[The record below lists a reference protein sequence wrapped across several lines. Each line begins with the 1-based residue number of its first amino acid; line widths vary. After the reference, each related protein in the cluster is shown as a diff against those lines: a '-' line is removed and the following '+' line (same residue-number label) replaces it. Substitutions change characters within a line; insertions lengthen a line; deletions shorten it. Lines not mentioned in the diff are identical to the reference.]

1 MSCYHNKWLC
11 FPNVP
16 QQCTIHMSVSPIRLF
31 VIKTT
36 WLTTYCQMRRLF
48 FKFHFIFI
56 SNYQILNTM
65 QVLLQHKPPSTFYQH
80 SNHTKYNLIC
90 IYKAISC
97 TGYPRH
103 CQYSFI
109 MAAKKVRW
117 LPLARKKIEEK
128 SLRGQVIQRK
138 TLSKAQVSQL
148 ISQS

>member
-1 MSCYHNKWLC
+1 MTLFPKCSTAMYYTYVSFSNSPFCYKDNMTDNLL
-11 FPNVP
+11 
-16 QQCTIHMSVSPIRLF
+16 S
-31 VIKTT
+31 
-36 WLTTYCQMRRLF
+36 YEEAF

-56 SNYQILNTM
+56 SNYQSLNTM
-65 QVLLQHKPPSTFYQH
+65 QVFLQHKPPSTFYQH

-148 ISQS
+148 IFQS

>member
-1 MSCYHNKWLC
+1 MTLFPKCSTAMYYTYVSFSNSPFCYKDNMTDNLLS
-11 FPNVP
+11 NEEA
-16 QQCTIHMSVSPIRLF
+16 
-31 VIKTT
+31 
-36 WLTTYCQMRRLF
+36 F

-80 SNHTKYNLIC
+80 LNHTKYNLIC